1 MKTII
6 DNITGKVLYAS
17 SIDID
22 LQENEIAI
30 DNLLQDNFINPYW
43 NFDTE
48 TFYENATSQEISQAS
63 TTTEPIAN
71 EIVIDLLTKQV
82 EIMTEE
88 EKTDILQTLL
98 TQ

>member
-6 DNITGKVLYAS
+6 DTTGKVLYAT
-17 SIDID
+17 SIEVD

-43 NFDTE
+43 DFENSN
-48 TFYENATSQEISQAS
+48 FYENATEQEILEEP
-63 TTTEPIAN
+63 TTPIAN

-82 EIMTEE
+82 ETMTEE

-98 TQ
+98 TK